1 MLFFGALYFAV
12 PRLTGKT
19 WASAALIGG
28 HVTTAI
34 LGVLLLVISLG
45 VAGWTQGQALLK
57 PAVTFA
63 EIASA
68 TRPWLLLATAAY
80 AVLLVGNLMLVVN
93 FLQTLAAKPTV
104 PAATLFQATSDIKET
119 A

>member
-1 MLFFGALYFAV
+1 M
-12 PRLTGKT
+12 
-19 WASAALIGG
+19 
-28 HVTTAI
+28 
-34 LGVLLLVISLG
+34 ISLG

-63 EIASA
+63 EIAAA

-104 PAATLFQATSDIKET
+104 PAGTLFQATSDIKET

>member
-1 MLFFGALYFAV
+1 
-12 PRLTGKT
+12 
-19 WASAALIGG
+19 
-28 HVTTAI
+28 
-34 LGVLLLVISLG
+34 
-45 VAGWTQGQALLK
+45 
-57 PAVTFA
+57 
-63 EIASA
+63 
-68 TRPWLLLATAAY
+68 LATAAY